1 MQTRGHLGRIAAAI
15 VFLTGSSAYAQ
26 NLTITNARILD
37 GTGRVIERGAV
48 VVRDGKIVSVS
59 PTAPAAGA
67 GRTIN
72 ANGKTVMP
80 GLIDAH
86 RHIVTGNAADWLAQ
100 RAPQQLQEF
109 LEAGFT
115 TVLAAIDPPPA
126 IEARNR
132 IASGQLK
139 GPRLYVGTI
148 MPVGGATGPPPK
160 GDPARTDPARAPLS
174 ATPAPAIPR
183 EATIKAVENAVKAGY
198 DYLKVVLNTTQNGP
212 EVETLKLIVSE
223 GKKHNKPT
231 IVHAVSIRDTLA
243 ALDAKPDM
251 LVHTPH
257 IGNLGDDPAAVKR
270 IVDAKIPMTSTLA
283 VFVPHFD
290 ANGTA
295 LFRDRQAFPWNTLSS
310 AGQGPVN
317 ARLLWE
323 AGLVSYGYGTDT
335 QWPPKET
342 LADELRALR
351 LVFSPQDIVKIITKD
366 AATATMHGAEIGTL
380 EPGKLADIVIID
392 GDPLRDSDA
401 LLNVVT
407 TIKGGQVVFEKN

>member
-1 MQTRGHLGRIAAAI
+1 MQIRSHIIWVATATMFTFASGAH
-15 VFLTGSSAYAQ
+15 AQ

-37 GTGRVIERGAV
+37 GTGKVIERGAV

-59 PTAPAAGA
+59 ATAPAAGN
-67 GRTIN
+67 GRTID
-72 ANGKTVMP
+72 ARGKTVMP

-86 RHIVTGNAADWLAQ
+86 RHLVTGDPAQWLAQ
-100 RAPQQLQEF
+100 RAAPQMQEF
-109 LEAGFT
+109 LDAGFT
-115 TVLAAIDPPPA
+115 TVLAAIDPVQA
-126 IEARNR
+126 IEARKR
-132 IASGQLK
+132 IDAGQMK
-139 GPRLYVGTI
+139 GPRLFVGAFI
-148 MPVGGATGPPPK
+148 PLAGPTGPPPN
-160 GDPARTDPARAPLS
+160 GDPARTDPARGPVPT
-174 ATPAPAIPR
+174 TPAPAIPR
-183 EATIKAVENAVKAGY
+183 AATIKSVEDAVQAGY
-198 DYLKVVLNTTQNGP
+198 DYLKAVLNTTQNGP

-231 IVHAVSIRDTLA
+231 IVHAVSVRDTLA
-243 ALDAKPDM
+243 ALDAKPDL

-257 IGNLGDDPAAVKR
+257 IGNLGDDPAAVKK

-290 ANGTA
+290 AKGVA
-295 LFRDRQAFPWNTLSS
+295 LFRDAQPFPWQTLSS

-323 AGLVSYGYGTDT
+323 AGLTTYGYGTDT

-351 LVFSPQDIVKIITKD
+351 LVFSPQDVVKIITKN
-366 AATATMHGAEIGTL
+366 AGIATMHGAEIGTL

-392 GDPLRDSDA
+392 GDPMRDSGA
-401 LLNVVT
+401 LLNVVL
-407 TIKGGQVVFEKN
+407 TIKGGQVVFEKK